1 MTVMRLSDGRL
12 ILHSPVKL
20 DAKLRENLEAL
31 GRPAF
36 IIAPNRFHHLFVTDY
51 QLAFPD
57 VHLYLA
63 PGLEIKRPELK
74 FDGVLPEAAPVQ
86 WQHEL
91 SVRLFRGAPS
101 LNEIVV
107 YHHSSRSLVLTD
119 LAINFRQVDSL
130 ALRVYLR
137 LNKAKDRVV
146 TPMLVKLLT
155 RDRAS
160 AKQSVK
166 EILSWDVS
174 RIILSHG
181 EVVETHARFIL
192 EDLFG
197 WVLASN

>member
-1 MTVMRLSDGRL
+1 MTVMRLGDGRL

-20 DAKLRENLEAL
+20 DENLRENLETL

-36 IIAPNRFHHLFVTDY
+36 IIAPNRFHHLFVADY
-51 QLAFPD
+51 LLAFPD
-57 VHLYLA
+57 AQLYLA
-63 PGLEIKRPELK
+63 PGLEVKRPELK
-74 FDGVLPEAAPVQ
+74 FHGILPEAAPAQ

-130 ALRVYLR
+130 VLRMYLK
-137 LNKAKDRVV
+137 LNRANDRVV
-146 TPMLVKLLT
+146 TPVLVKLLT

-181 EVVETHARFIL
+181 EIVETHVQFIL